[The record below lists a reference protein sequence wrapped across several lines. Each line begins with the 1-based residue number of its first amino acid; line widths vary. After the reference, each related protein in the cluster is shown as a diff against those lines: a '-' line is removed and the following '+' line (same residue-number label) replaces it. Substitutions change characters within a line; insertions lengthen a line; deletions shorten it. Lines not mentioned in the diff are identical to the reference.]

1 MYQDLKTRHDLLIR
15 LKGSSKRTSGNSL
28 SLLGAQNKN
37 LGVALQM
44 LLTWVR
50 LRLRRRLGCPKN
62 AEKCWGFTVANPV
75 EESGGPG
82 PTPLPPSPLILPNW
96 GPKGRKK
103 IKTTPPPFYLKVWIR
118 HWVYMKYFNSH
129 PQIRNS

>member
-15 LKGSSKRTSGNSL
+15 LKGSWKRPSGNSW

-37 LGVALQM
+37 LGVALQT

-62 AEKCWGFTVANPV
+62 AEKCWGFTMADPG
-75 EESGGPG
+75 ERPGGPA
-82 PTPLPPSPLILPNW
+82 PPLLILRPNW

-103 IKTTPPPFYLKVWIR
+103 IKTAPPPFYLKVWIR

-129 PQIRNS
+129 PKNPNS